1 MLAVTERCTAAH
13 NQVRRLP
20 VHGTAASHYAARRL
34 AETLSGSVK
43 GPKRV
48 PLSFRKSLSPQSQY
62 LRRWGGQD
70 QPRAGRPQ
78 RSGRTATGA
87 KTGLSVALAVRKVR
101 QGRIWGQ
108 KRGNSWTSQ
117 WLKHTMWP
125 QRALRRGWVCFNGG
139 WGGWL
144 KHSGR
149 PLRPLRRGW
158 VCFNAAR
165 GGESGNPEPGSIKTP
180 GEH

>member
-20 VHGTAASHYAARRL
+20 VHGTAASQYVARRL
-34 AETLSGSVK
+34 AETLSGTVK

-70 QPRAGRPQ
+70 QPRAGQPQ

-101 QGRIWGQ
+101 QGRIFWE
-108 KRGNSWTSQ
+108 KRGNSWTSL
-117 WLKHTMWP
+117 WLKHSGRP
-125 QRALRRGWVCFNGG
+125 LRALKGGRVCFNGE
-139 WGGWL
+139 GGWL

-149 PLRPLRRGW
+149 PLS
-158 VCFNAAR
+158 VF
-165 GGESGNPEPGSIKTP
+165 S
-180 GEH
+180 

>member
-20 VHGTAASHYAARRL
+20 VHGTAASQYAARRL
-34 AETLSGSVK
+34 AETLSGTVK

-70 QPRAGRPQ
+70 QPRAGQPQ

-125 QRALRRGWVCFNGG
+125 QRVLRGGWGCFNGVQGWWLKHRGMALRTVWRGWVCFNVSQEGG
-139 WGGWL
+139 
-144 KHSGR
+144 
-149 PLRPLRRGW
+149 
-158 VCFNAAR
+158 
-165 GGESGNPEPGSIKTP
+165 
-180 GEH
+180 